1 MRQQRSR
8 SHNPRRLGGT
18 LGAGILTALAV
29 CAWQDAVAQ
38 PASSGGAI
46 VNEVLKDAEQE
57 QNRDSERVR
66 RMVEEAVK
74 GAERAPSGEE
84 AVNPEAPDRLRPVV
98 GDPPGAL
105 PAGFRAEDL
114 DNRPVRDGT
123 GAQIGVLRG
132 VVLDEGS
139 GIARVMV
146 EFAPMFGQPAKTS
159 AMEIEA
165 LTPTPD
171 AADGY
176 VIELTPVAYAALPAY
191 AREQEHWRRVGA

>member
-8 SHNPRRLGGT
+8 SHDPRRHGREAGV
-18 LGAGILTALAV
+18 GILVALAA
-29 CAWQDAVAQ
+29 CAWNGAAAQ

-84 AVNPEAPDRLRPVV
+84 AVNPEAPDRLRPVI
-98 GDPPGAL
+98 GEPPGAL
-105 PAGFRAEDL
+105 PAGFSAKDL
-114 DNRPVRDGT
+114 ENRPVRDGT
-123 GAQIGVLRG
+123 GARIGTLRG

-146 EFAPMFGQPAKTS
+146 EFAPMFGQPGKIS

-165 LTPTPD
+165 LTPAPD

-176 VIELTPVAYAALPAY
+176 VVELTPVAYEAMPAY
-191 AREQEHWRRVGA
+191 AREREHWRRVGA